1 MQTVTIFGRECQFE
15 SEVISAV
22 QISHRLTYKNQSVF
36 LFPDV
41 GAKGWNTLF
50 KKNAKKIQ
58 KRLLAIEKE

>member
-1 MQTVTIFGRECQFE
+1 MQTVTIFGRQCEFVTE
-15 SEVISAV
+15 AIK
-22 QISHRLTYKNQSVF
+22 ISHRLIYKSKSVF

-41 GAKGWNTLF
+41 GAKGWKVLF